1 MTKICSVFVSLVLL
15 AACMTQ
21 VAAQQGGAPANK
33 KNLAEPKN
41 ATAQRE
47 KPMVLT
53 EAIPLENA
61 KGRFDHFAMG
71 GGRLFVAALGSN
83 AVEAINIG
91 GRILDHT
98 ITGVPNPQGIAFS
111 PETNKLFVASGRGK
125 VYIYDGKSY
134 AEIATVDFP
143 GGADN
148 LRYDAATKRVYVGCG
163 DDEKSGAIAMID
175 ATTNQ
180 RLDEEY
186 KLGGEPESFQ
196 LEKSGPNIYV
206 NVPDLKQIVV
216 VNRATKQIV
225 HWPLNGVESNFPM
238 ALNEADHRLFVGVH
252 VPPRLAVYDTNSG
265 RLVAAL
271 PSIQDS
277 DDLYFD
283 ADRKRVYMPGGE
295 GFIAV
300 FQMTDP
306 EHYQLLARIPTAVG
320 AKTAGYYGKQGK
332 GFDRF
337 YLAVPARG
345 SQTAEVRIYTVQD

>member
-1 MTKICSVFVSLVLL
+1 MRSFVLFLALVLVSG
-15 AACMTQ
+15 Q
-21 VAAQQGGAPANK
+21 VAGQSK
-33 KNLAEPKN
+33 KAATEPE
-41 ATAQRE
+41 Q
-47 KPMVLT
+47 PLVLT

-71 GGRLFVAALGSN
+71 GGKLFVAALGSN
-83 AVEAINIG
+83 AVEVINIG
-91 GRILDHT
+91 GRILDHI

-111 PETNKLFVASGRGK
+111 AETNKIFVASGQGK

-134 AEIATVDFP
+134 EQIATVDFQ

-148 LRYDAATKRVYVGCG
+148 MRYEAATKRVYVGCG
-163 DDEKSGAIAMID
+163 DDDKTGAIAMID

-196 LEKSGPNIYV
+196 LEKSGPNMYV

-216 VNRATKQIV
+216 VNRDTKAMT
-225 HWPLNGVESNFPM
+225 HWSLNGLESNFPM
-238 ALNEADHRLFVGVH
+238 ALDEADHRLFVGLH
-252 VPPRLAVYDTNSG
+252 VPPRLAVFDTNSG
-265 RLVAAL
+265 RVVAVL
-271 PSIQDS
+271 PSVQDS

-283 ADRKRVYMPGGE
+283 AGRKRVYMPGGQ
-295 GFIAV
+295 GFIYA
-300 FQMTDP
+300 FQMSDP
-306 EHYQLLARIPTAVG
+306 DHYKLLAKIPTAIG
-320 AKTAGYYGKQGK
+320 ARTAGYYGKQGK

-345 SQTAEVRIYTVQD
+345 AQSAEVRIYTVQD

>member
-1 MTKICSVFVSLVLL
+1 MKANVCLFLMLIL
-15 AACMTQ
+15 AAVPPALCQ
-21 VAAQQGGAPANK
+21 PRPPAREQNSDASKRGAANPDRP
-33 KNLAEPKN
+33 L
-41 ATAQRE
+41 
-47 KPMVLT
+47 VLT
-53 EAIPLENA
+53 EAIPLETA

-71 GGRLFVAALGSN
+71 GGHLFVAALGSN
-83 AVEAINIG
+83 AVEVINIG
-91 GRILDHT
+91 GRVLDHT
-98 ITGVPNPQGIAFS
+98 IAGIPDPQGIAFS

-134 AEIATVDFP
+134 DQIATVDFD

-163 DDEKSGAIAMID
+163 DDEKTGAIAMID

-180 RLDEEY
+180 RIAEDY

-196 LEKSGPNIYV
+196 LATMGPNIYV
-206 NVPDLKQIVV
+206 NVPDLRQILVI
-216 VNRATKQIV
+216 NRTSKEIT
-225 HWPLNGVESNFPM
+225 HWSLNGLAHNFPM
-238 ALNEADHRLFVGVH
+238 ALDESDHRLFVGVH
-252 VPPRLAVYDTNSG
+252 MPPRLAVFDTASG

-271 PSIQDS
+271 PSVQDS

-283 ADRKRVYMPGGE
+283 GDRKRVYMPGGE
-295 GFIAV
+295 GFIAA
-300 FQMTDP
+300 FQMSDP
-306 EHYQLLARIPTAVG
+306 DHYRLLARIPTAIG

-345 SQTAEVRIYTVQD
+345 GQSAEVRIYTVQD